1 MGREGGGLYRTAE
14 ITNRAQDRVSPMISA
29 LAKNMQIVSQS
40 FGLSVILCAS
50 ERRLFASQVQNRAE
64 NCERH
69 THESVAGLLQQVQHT
84 RRFHIDKKKDCLDAF
99 KGKLMGD
106 MG

>member
-69 THESVAGLLQQVQHT
+69 THESVAGLLFFSKSST
-84 RRFHIDKKKDCLDAF
+84 LAAF
-99 KGKLMGD
+99 TLIRKRIVWTPSKEN
-106 MG
+106 